1 MNKNKIV
8 ETLNDLIAKNYD
20 SENGYK
26 EAAED
31 VDSPALKTMFRDFA
45 TQRYNFGH
53 DLKDAI
59 RQLGGTPEKGGTVGA
74 AIHRAWID
82 LRSAIAGNDESAV
95 LKEAIRGEENAIN
108 NYAEALNDMDG
119 FDFGYQ
125 TVQRQHSQIQQAKSQ
140 LEQQLN
146 VYTTA

>member
-1 MNKNKIV
+1 MNKDKIV

-20 SENGYK
+20 AEKGYK

-31 VDSPALKTMFRDFA
+31 VDSPALKTMFKDYA

-59 RQLGGTPEKGGTVGA
+59 KQLGGEVEKGGTIGA

-95 LKEAIRGEENAIN
+95 LKEAIRGEDNALA
-108 NYAEALNDMDG
+108 NYDEALNDMDG

-125 TVQRQHSQIQQAKSQ
+125 TVQRQRTQIQQAKSQ
-140 LEQQLN
+140 LEQQLT
-146 VYTTA
+146 VFEA

>member
-1 MNKNKIV
+1 MNKEKII

-20 SENGYK
+20 AENGYK

-31 VDSPALKTMFRDFA
+31 VDSPALKTMFRDYA

-59 RQLGGTPEKGGTVGA
+59 RQLGGEVEKGGTVGA
-74 AIHRAWID
+74 ALHRAWID

-95 LKEAIRGEENAIN
+95 LKEAIRGEENALS
-108 NYAEALNDMDG
+108 NYDEALNDMDG

-125 TVQRQHSQIQQAKSQ
+125 TIQRQRTQIQQAKNQ
-140 LEQQLN
+140 LEQQQN
-146 VYTTA
+146 VYA

>member
-1 MNKNKIV
+1 MNKDKIV

-20 SENGYK
+20 AEKGYK

-31 VDSPALKTMFRDFA
+31 VDSPALKTMFKDYA

-59 RQLGGTPEKGGTVGA
+59 KQLGGEVEKGGTIGA

-82 LRSAIAGNDESAV
+82 LRSAIAGNDEAAV
-95 LKEAIRGEENAIN
+95 LKEAIRGENNALA
-108 NYAEALNDMDG
+108 NYDEALNDMDG

-125 TVQRQHSQIQQAKSQ
+125 TVQRQRTQIQQAKSQ
-140 LEQQLN
+140 LEQQLT
-146 VYTTA
+146 VFEA

>member
-1 MNKNKIV
+1 MNKKKIV

-20 SENGYK
+20 AEKGYK

-31 VDSPALKTMFRDFA
+31 VDSAALKTMFKDYA

-59 RQLGGTPEKGGTVGA
+59 KQLGGEVEKGGTIGA

-95 LKEAIRGEENAIN
+95 LKEAIRGEDNALA
-108 NYAEALNDMDG
+108 NYDEALEDMDG

-125 TVQRQHSQIQQAKSQ
+125 TVQRQRTQIQQAKSQ

-146 VYTTA
+146 VFEA